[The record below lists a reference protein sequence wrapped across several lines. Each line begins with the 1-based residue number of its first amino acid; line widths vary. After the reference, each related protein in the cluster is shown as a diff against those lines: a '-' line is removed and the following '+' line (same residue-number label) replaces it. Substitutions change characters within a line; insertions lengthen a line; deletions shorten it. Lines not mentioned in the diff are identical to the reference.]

1 MLAEKF
7 LLLLESLI
15 RNQGHPDGRPR
26 IVSSS
31 PHIPVKLPSGAKA

>member
-15 RNQGHPDGRPR
+15 RNQAHPDGGPK
-26 IVSSS
+26 IISSS
-31 PHIPVKLPSGAKA
+31 PHIPVKLRSGPKA

>member
-7 LLLLESLI
+7 LLLLELLI
-15 RNQGHPDGRPR
+15 RNQAQPDGGPR

-31 PHIPVKLPSGAKA
+31 PHIPVKLLSDPKA